1 MMAEWCLPDYGR
13 TTQQAF
19 ARAEDFCT
27 TQRSP
32 VKAMFLGG
40 TMSIKLPAPVSDYLV
55 ADAQKD
61 LDKLSRC
68 FTKDATVHDENQE
81 YQGLEAIKSWKEQ
94 TTAKYQYVV
103 EPMRTAVTEKNVRLH
118 ARLTGNFPGSPAEV
132 DYTFVL
138 DNGKIASLDIR

>member
-1 MMAEWCLPDYGR
+1 MY
-13 TTQQAF
+13 
-19 ARAEDFCT
+19 
-27 TQRSP
+27 
-32 VKAMFLGG
+32 LGG

-94 TTAKYQYVV
+94 STAKYQYVV
-103 EPMRTAVTEKNVRLH
+103 ETLRTAVTEKNVRLH
-118 ARLTGNFPGSPAEV
+118 ARLTGDFPGSPAEV

-138 DNGKIASLDIR
+138 ANGKIASLDIR